1 MTTEGPI
8 EVAVVDAANNELA
21 RLTLPEAF
29 SADVREGA
37 MFEQIM
43 AQRASRRRGTA
54 STKTRGRISGG
65 GAKPWRQKGTGR
77 ARAGS
82 NRSPIWR
89 GGGTIFGPQPRSYAY
104 RLPRSARRV
113 ALRSALAMK
122 AQQGLLRVVD
132 GLSFD
137 APKTKSLA
145 GVLQVLGLA
154 GTKTLIVTATYDRVL
169 ELCARNLVGVKVL
182 ATEGL
187 NVEDVVGHEN
197 LLLCKDSLEA
207 VGERVN

>member
-1 MTTEGPI
+1 
-8 EVAVVDAANNELA
+8 
-21 RLTLPEAF
+21 
-29 SADVREGA
+29 
-37 MFEQIM
+37 
-43 AQRASRRRGTA
+43 
-54 STKTRGRISGG
+54 
-65 GAKPWRQKGTGR
+65 
-77 ARAGS
+77 
-82 NRSPIWR
+82 
-89 GGGTIFGPQPRSYAY
+89 
-104 RLPRSARRV
+104 
-113 ALRSALAMK
+113 MK